1 MKNRDC
7 PCFRKI
13 GTVPVFLFLL
23 ALAGAV
29 HAQAWPSKPIRL
41 IVSFPPGGS
50 SDLIARAVAAPISE
64 HLGQPVVVENRPGA
78 GGNIGIDAVAKSA
91 PDGYTIGVAAT
102 GALTVNP
109 TLYAKM
115 PFDPQRDLAP
125 ITLLAMIPFL
135 VVANPAAPP
144 TLNEVLAAA
153 KKQPVSYG
161 HGGNG
166 SAMHL
171 SGELLKMMSGAEL
184 VAIAYKGS
192 GPVSADVLG
201 GQVPIGVVDVPS
213 AIAAVKAGKMR
224 ALAVTTNRRL
234 ASLPDVPTVAEAGV
248 PGYESI
254 GWFGAVAPAGTPA
267 PVIERLNAE
276 IVAALALPDIRSR
289 VIAAGTEPLTTTPA
303 EFAAM
308 IRDETRKWA
317 EVIRRAGVKLE

>member
-1 MKNRDC
+1 M
-7 PCFRKI
+7 
-13 GTVPVFLFLL
+13 
-23 ALAGAV
+23 ALAGAA
-29 HAQAWPSKPIRL
+29 HAQWPSKPIRF

-50 SDLIARAVAAPISE
+50 ADLVARSIAVPMSE
-64 HLGQPVVVENRPGA
+64 RLGQPVVVENRPGA
-78 GGNIGIDAVAKSA
+78 GGNIGVDAVAKSA
-91 PDGYTIGVAAT
+91 PDGNTIGLAAA

-109 TLYAKM
+109 TLYASM

-144 TLNEVLAAA
+144 TLSEALASA

-171 SGELLKMMSGAEL
+171 SGELLKMMSATEL
-184 VAIAYKGS
+184 VPIAYKGS
-192 GPVSADVLG
+192 GPVAADVLG
-201 GQVPIGVVDVPS
+201 GQVPIGIVDVPS
-213 AIAAVKAGKMR
+213 AIAAVKAGKLR
-224 ALAVTTNRRL
+224 ALAVTTTRRL
-234 ASLPDVPTVAEAGV
+234 ASLPEVPTVAEAGV

-254 GWFGAVAPAGTPA
+254 GWFGAVAPAGTP
-267 PVIERLNAE
+267 PPIIERLNAE
-276 IVAALALPDIRSR
+276 MAAALAMPDIKSR
-289 VIAAGTEPLTTTPA
+289 VLAAGTEPLTTTPA
-303 EFAAM
+303 QFAAM